1 MTPGSLS
8 VPNHPYKSVEA
19 LGEFSAARCKDSPL
33 PQSWKQLQSSS
44 SGGRKDSSSKLG
56 RRRCRASR
64 GRVLSGP
71 PPPRPP
77 ETPGIFGFY
86 KCRPSPAVITC

>member
-1 MTPGSLS
+1 MTPGSLCPQPS
-8 VPNHPYKSVEA
+8 LQVSRG
-19 LGEFSAARCKDSPL
+19 LGEFSAARRKDSPL
-33 PQSWKQLQSSS
+33 PPSLKQPQSSS

-56 RRRCRASR
+56 RRRRRASR

-77 ETPGIFGFY
+77 ETPVIFGFY
-86 KCRPSPAVITC
+86 KCRPSPAITC